1 MRLTLGL
8 WLLFSATLLAEPT
21 AAWHD
26 QRLTL
31 SGVSSS
37 TNIRVV
43 VAIGTTEA
51 IAQRPA
57 VTGDWKA
64 AGKNAFDF
72 QPKYPLQAGT
82 KYRVFFDGDK
92 SFADVSI
99 PDTRDKT
106 PPVLQHVFPSG
117 DTIPEN
123 TLRFYLVFSKPMSR
137 GEAYARVKF
146 LDENG
151 KAVVQPFLE
160 LDEEL
165 WNLEQTRLTLL
176 IDPGRIKQEV
186 KPRLD
191 LGPVFHVGKK
201 YTLVVDGK
209 WLDAAGVVMGNDWR
223 RAITAGPAI
232 TKAPTPSAWKL
243 LPPAKPGEALTVTF
257 PKAMD
262 EALLRNHL
270 TVQTDDGQPVTGTIT
285 VEKGETV
292 WRFTPEKPW
301 KIGGHHLRLTS
312 RLEDVAGN
320 AIDQPFE
327 LEETAE
333 QPKKP
338 AAVTLIPFAVAGR

>member
-1 MRLTLGL
+1 MRSLLICLLLTS
-8 WLLFSATLLAEPT
+8 SALAEPT
-21 AAWHD
+21 AIFRD
-26 QRLTL
+26 NRLTV
-31 SGVSSS
+31 SGISSIS
-37 TNIRVV
+37 NTRVV
-43 VAIGTTEA
+43 VATGTAEA

-64 AGKNAFDF
+64 AGKDVFDF
-72 QPKYPLQAGT
+72 QPKYALQAGT
-82 KYRVFFDGDK
+82 KYRVFFDGDT

-106 PPVLQHVFPSG
+106 PPVLLHVFPSG
-117 DTIPEN
+117 DILPEN

-160 LDEEL
+160 LDAEL
-165 WNLEQTRLTLL
+165 WNPEQTRLSLL

-191 LGPVFHVGKK
+191 LGPVFLAGKK

-209 WLDAAGVVMGNDWR
+209 WPDAAGVPMGNDWR
-223 RAITAGPAI
+223 LTITAGPAI
-232 TKAPTPSAWKL
+232 TKAPTPSEWKIT
-243 LPPAKPGEALTVTF
+243 PPAKPGDAMTVTF
-257 PKAMD
+257 PKPMD

-270 TVQTDDGQPVTGTIT
+270 TVQTDDGKPISGTIT
-285 VEKGETV
+285 VEKGETI

-301 KIGGHHLRLTS
+301 KTGNHHLRLNS

-327 LEETAE
+327 LEESAE
-333 QPKKP
+333 RPKKP
-338 AAVTLIPFAVAGR
+338 AAVTLIPFTVGGQ